1 MSDIPADLQ
10 YTETHEW
17 LRTLDDGVLE
27 LGVTEHAQH
36 SLGDLVYVE
45 LPEVGSEVSA
55 GEGCAVVES
64 TKAAS
69 DVYSPVDGEVVA
81 INEALAESPE
91 LVNQDPYGEGWLV
104 RIRPAEDGLPEG
116 LLDADGYAA
125 HVESE
130 S

>member
-1 MSDIPADLQ
+1 MSDHPADLH

-17 LRTLDDGVLE
+17 VREFDDGTIE
-27 LGVTEHAQH
+27 LGVTDHAQH
-36 SLGDLVYVE
+36 ELGDLVYVE
-45 LPEVGSEVSA
+45 LPEVGAEVSA

-69 DVYSPVDGEVVA
+69 DVYSPVDGEIAAV
-81 INEALAESPE
+81 NEALADSPE

-104 RIRPAEDGLPEG
+104 RIRPAEPGLPAK
-116 LLDADGYAA
+116 LMDAEAYAA

-130 S
+130 G